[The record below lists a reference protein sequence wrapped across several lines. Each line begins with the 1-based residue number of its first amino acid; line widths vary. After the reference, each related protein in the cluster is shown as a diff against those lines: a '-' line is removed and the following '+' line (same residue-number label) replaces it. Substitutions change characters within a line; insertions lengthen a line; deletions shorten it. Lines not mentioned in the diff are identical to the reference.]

1 MQFLK
6 EEIIVGEGFKDLI
19 MRKEKNA
26 FNNITLADTDI
37 ISTEIKSYIYDDE
50 YELSKLSKFVISF
63 IKLIERRDDVEL
75 FKAGLKLLSKLLQN
89 SINSFEDIK
98 VLKESIEEVFKKDNF
113 NLNSYN
119 RKILDDVN
127 ENIRKIMVD
136 DCIDLF
142 FKNTL
147 LDDSIE
153 FYSTGMPPVPPV
165 DPWNPKQQPDIT
177 KKGDKYY
184 ANNTSGKSFNI

>member
-113 NLNSYN
+113 NLNNYN

-153 FYSTGMPPVPPV
+153 FYSTGMPPV

-177 KKGDKYY
+177 KKGDKFY

>member
-119 RKILDDVN
+119 RKILNDVN

-153 FYSTGMPPVPPV
+153 FYLTGMPPV
-165 DPWNPKQQPDIT
+165 DPWNPKQQPDAT

>member
-153 FYSTGMPPVPPV
+153 FYSTGMPPV

>member
-1 MQFLK
+1 
-6 EEIIVGEGFKDLI
+6 
-19 MRKEKNA
+19 
-26 FNNITLADTDI
+26 
-37 ISTEIKSYIYDDE
+37 
-50 YELSKLSKFVISF
+50 
-63 IKLIERRDDVEL
+63 
-75 FKAGLKLLSKLLQN
+75 
-89 SINSFEDIK
+89 
-98 VLKESIEEVFKKDNF
+98 
-113 NLNSYN
+113 
-119 RKILDDVN
+119 
-127 ENIRKIMVD
+127 MVD

-153 FYSTGMPPVPPV
+153 FYSTGMPPV